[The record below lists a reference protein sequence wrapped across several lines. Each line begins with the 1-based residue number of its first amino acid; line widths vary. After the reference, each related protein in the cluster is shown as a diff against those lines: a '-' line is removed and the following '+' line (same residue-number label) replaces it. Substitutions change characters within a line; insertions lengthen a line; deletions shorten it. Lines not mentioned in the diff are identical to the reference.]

1 MIKITEVRT
10 ASQRRAFA
18 RFPLRLYKDCP
29 YYVPSVYAD
38 EKNITLP
45 QKNPSLAT
53 CEIRCFLAEK
63 DGKIVG
69 RAAGIIQKKYN
80 EIAGRKCIRFSRFD
94 CIDDADVAKA
104 LLDAVESFGRE
115 RGMDTVHG
123 PWGFNDQ
130 DREGMLTYGFE
141 RRATYATNYNYPYYE
156 KLVRDLGFTDESE
169 WVEYAFKVPEK
180 VDERI
185 AHVAS
190 FIQRKLD
197 LKEIAG
203 TAPMR
208 KLIPAYGPKALAMV
222 NQAYAALDCY
232 VPVEG
237 KVVDAV
243 LQQFAT
249 VINPRYFSLLTDKND
264 EVVAMAVM
272 LPSICAP
279 LQKSGGRMTP
289 LTILR
294 LLRAIAKPKELEM
307 VLIAVRPDYQKKG
320 LNSIM
325 ISRIL
330 QNIIDDK
337 IEKVESNPELV
348 TNTAVQEQWEVLER
362 YIVKRRKCFTKPI
375 AKE

>member
-1 MIKITEVRT
+1 MINITEVRT

-18 RFPLRLYKDCP
+18 RFPLKLYKDCP

-94 CIDDADVAKA
+94 CIDDAEVAKA

-115 RGMDTVHG
+115 RGMDTIHG

-232 VPVEG
+232 VPVED

-362 YIVKRRKCFTKPI
+362 YIVKRRMCFTKPI

>member
-1 MIKITEVRT
+1 MINITEVRT

-45 QKNPSLAT
+45 KKNPSLAT

-94 CIDDADVAKA
+94 CIDDAEVAKA

-115 RGMDTVHG
+115 RGMDTIHG

>member
-53 CEIRCFLAEK
+53 CEIRCFLAQK

>member
-1 MIKITEVRT
+1 MINITEVRT
-10 ASQRRAFA
+10 ASQRRAFV
-18 RFPLRLYKDCP
+18 RFPLKLYKDCP

-53 CEIRCFLAEK
+53 CEICCFLAEK

-115 RGMDTVHG
+115 RGMDTIHG

-141 RRATYATNYNYPYYE
+141 RRATYATNYNYPFYE

>member
-18 RFPLRLYKDCP
+18 RFPLWLYRDCP
-29 YYVPSVYAD
+29 YYVPSLYAD

-45 QKNPSLAT
+45 KKNPSLAT
-53 CEIRCFLAEK
+53 CEIRCFLAER
-63 DGKIVG
+63 DGKTVG

-80 EIAGRKCIRFSRFD
+80 EISGRKCIRFSRFD

-104 LLDAVESFGRE
+104 LLNAVEAFGKE

-130 DREGMLTYGFE
+130 DREGMLTYGFD
-141 RRATYATNYNYPYYE
+141 RRATYATNYNFPYYE
-156 KLVRDLGFTDESE
+156 KLVRGLGFTDESE
-169 WVEYAFKVPEK
+169 WVEYAFKVPEQ
-180 VDERI
+180 VDGRI

-190 FIQRKLD
+190 FIQRKLG
-197 LKEIAG
+197 LSEIAG

-208 KLIPAYGPKALAMV
+208 KLIPLYGRKALAMV
-222 NQAYAALDCY
+222 NEAYADLDCY

-249 VINPRYFSLLTDKND
+249 VINPRYFSMLTDKNG
-264 EVVAMAVM
+264 EVAAMAVM

-289 LTILR
+289 LTVLR
-294 LLRAIAKPKELEM
+294 LLRAIKKPKELEM

-320 LNSIM
+320 VNSVM
-325 ISRIL
+325 IARIL
-330 QNIIDDK
+330 QNIIEDK

-348 TNTAVQEQWEVLER
+348 TNTAVQEQWEMLER

-375 AKE
+375 DAN

>member
-45 QKNPSLAT
+45 KKNPSLAT

-190 FIQRKLD
+190 FIQRKLG

-208 KLIPAYGPKALAMV
+208 KLIPVYGPKALAMV
-222 NQAYAALDCY
+222 NEAYASLDCY

-330 QNIIDDK
+330 QNIIEDK

>member
-1 MIKITEVRT
+1 MINITEVRT

-18 RFPLRLYKDCP
+18 RFPLKLYKDCP

-94 CIDDADVAKA
+94 CIDDAEVAKA

-115 RGMDTVHG
+115 RGMDTIHG

-294 LLRAIAKPKELEM
+294 LLRAIAKPEELEM

-362 YIVKRRKCFTKPI
+362 YIVKRRMCFTKPI

>member
-1 MIKITEVRT
+1 MINITEVRT

-18 RFPLRLYKDCP
+18 RFPLKLYKDCP

-94 CIDDADVAKA
+94 CIDDAEVAKA

-115 RGMDTVHG
+115 RGMDTIHG

-156 KLVRDLGFTDESE
+156 KLVRDLGFTEESE

>member
-1 MIKITEVRT
+1 MINITEVRT

-18 RFPLRLYKDCP
+18 RFPLKLYKDCP

-94 CIDDADVAKA
+94 CIDDAEVAKA

-115 RGMDTVHG
+115 RGMDTIHG

>member
-1 MIKITEVRT
+1 MINITEVRT

-18 RFPLRLYKDCP
+18 RFPLKLYKDCP

-104 LLDAVESFGRE
+104 LLNAVESFGRE
-115 RGMDTVHG
+115 RGMDTIHG

>member
-1 MIKITEVRT
+1 MINITEVRT

-18 RFPLRLYKDCP
+18 RFPLKLYKDCP

-94 CIDDADVAKA
+94 CIDDAEVAKA

-115 RGMDTVHG
+115 RGMDTIHG

-156 KLVRDLGFTDESE
+156 KLVQDLGFTDESE

>member
-1 MIKITEVRT
+1 MINITEVRT

-18 RFPLRLYKDCP
+18 RFPLKLYKDCP

-94 CIDDADVAKA
+94 CIDDAEVAKA

-115 RGMDTVHG
+115 RGMDTIHG
-123 PWGFNDQ
+123 QWGFNDQ

-156 KLVRDLGFTDESE
+156 KLVQDLGFTDESE

>member
-18 RFPLRLYKDCP
+18 RFPLWLYRDCP
-29 YYVPSVYAD
+29 YYVPSLYAD

-45 QKNPSLAT
+45 KKNPSLAT
-53 CEIRCFLAEK
+53 CEIRCFLAER
-63 DGKIVG
+63 DGKTVG

-80 EIAGRKCIRFSRFD
+80 EISGRKCIRFSRFD
-94 CIDDADVAKA
+94 CIDDAAVAKA
-104 LLDAVESFGRE
+104 LLDAVEAFGKE

-130 DREGMLTYGFE
+130 DREGMLTYGFD
-141 RRATYATNYNYPYYE
+141 RRATYATNYNFPYYE
-156 KLVRDLGFTDESE
+156 KLVRGLGFTDESE
-169 WVEYAFKVPEK
+169 WVEYAFKVPEQ
-180 VDERI
+180 VDGRI

-190 FIQRKLD
+190 FIQRKLG
-197 LKEIAG
+197 LSEIAG

-208 KLIPAYGPKALAMV
+208 KLIPLYGRKALAMV
-222 NQAYAALDCY
+222 NEAYADLDCY

-249 VINPRYFSLLTDKND
+249 VINPRYFSMLTDKNG
-264 EVVAMAVM
+264 EVAAMAVM

-289 LTILR
+289 LTVLR
-294 LLRAIAKPKELEM
+294 LLRAIKKPKELEM

-320 LNSIM
+320 VNSVM
-325 ISRIL
+325 IARIL
-330 QNIIDDK
+330 QNIIEDK

-348 TNTAVQEQWEVLER
+348 TNTAVQEQWEMLER

-375 AKE
+375 DAN

>member
-1 MIKITEVRT
+1 MINITEVRT

-18 RFPLRLYKDCP
+18 RFPLKLYKDCP

-38 EKNITLP
+38 EKNITIP
-45 QKNPSLAT
+45 KKNPSLAT

-94 CIDDADVAKA
+94 CIDDAEVAKA

-115 RGMDTVHG
+115 RGMDTIHG

-208 KLIPAYGPKALAMV
+208 KLIPVYGPKALAMV

-249 VINPRYFSLLTDKND
+249 VINPRYFSLLTDKNG

-330 QNIIDDK
+330 QNIIEDK

-348 TNTAVQEQWEVLER
+348 SNTAVQEQWEVLER
-362 YIVKRRKCFTKPI
+362 HIVKRRKCFTKPI

>member
-1 MIKITEVRT
+1 MINITEVRT

-18 RFPLRLYKDCP
+18 RFPLKLYKDCP

-94 CIDDADVAKA
+94 CIDDAEVAKA

-115 RGMDTVHG
+115 RGMDTIHG

-307 VLIAVRPDYQKKG
+307 VLIAVRPDYQKKCRSSG
-320 LNSIM
+320 KCWNA
-325 ISRIL
+325 IL
-330 QNIIDDK
+330 
-337 IEKVESNPELV
+337 
-348 TNTAVQEQWEVLER
+348 
-362 YIVKRRKCFTKPI
+362 
-375 AKE
+375 

>member
-1 MIKITEVRT
+1 MINITEVRT

-18 RFPLRLYKDCP
+18 RFPLKLYKDCP

-94 CIDDADVAKA
+94 CIDDAEVAKA
-104 LLDAVESFGRE
+104 LLNAVESFGRE
-115 RGMDTVHG
+115 RGMDTIHG

>member
-1 MIKITEVRT
+1 MINITEVRT

-18 RFPLRLYKDCP
+18 RFPLKLYKDCP

-94 CIDDADVAKA
+94 CIDDAEVAKA

-115 RGMDTVHG
+115 RGMDTIHG

-362 YIVKRRKCFTKPI
+362 YIVKRRMCFTKPI

>member
-94 CIDDADVAKA
+94 CIDDAEVAKA

-115 RGMDTVHG
+115 RGMDTIHG

-362 YIVKRRKCFTKPI
+362 YIVKRRMCFTKPI